1 MSSRS
6 SQNSPALMKR
16 KICLLSIAAG
26 LLVAATSPE
35 QAPAQEFAVIVN
47 SSNPVSALPKEE
59 IAKIFLK
66 KSFSW
71 QSGGSVVAV
80 ELPMGAKAREAFA
93 RDVLGK
99 TLPQVKAYWQQLI
112 FSGKDVPL
120 PEKPSDEDVVAFVRA
135 NPNAIGY
142 VSKGADVGR
151 GVKVVAIA
159 P

>member
-1 MSSRS
+1 MSRGD
-6 SQNSPALMKR
+6 
-16 KICLLSIAAG
+16 LS
-26 LLVAATSPE
+26 
-35 QAPAQEFAVIVN
+35 
-47 SSNPVSALPKEE
+47 
-59 IAKIFLK
+59 KIFLK
-66 KSFSW
+66 KALAW
-71 QSGGSVVAV
+71 PSGQIVAAV
-80 ELPMGAKAREAFA
+80 ELPMASPARETFA
-93 RDVLGK
+93 REVLGK